1 MALIPCPECKKK
13 ISDNAD
19 SCPNCGYQLTPEKVA
34 EIKTK
39 RQQAQKFRGIG
50 CLAVILIFVILYMI
64 GSFSSDSQKSDE
76 IWHRKY
82 VLVKAMDE
90 TTFKMG
96 VFDKIEIGTPD
107 RVEITLN
114 MRDRIASGVALDLM
128 PKFKE
133 VGFKVLRLKHKGSDR
148 YEDHKI
154 E

>member
-1 MALIPCPECKKK
+1 MKKWLI
-13 ISDNAD
+13 
-19 SCPNCGYQLTPEKVA
+19 
-34 EIKTK
+34 
-39 RQQAQKFRGIG
+39 GI
-50 CLAVILIFVILYMI
+50 CILILIVWVIWSIQNAQYA
-64 GSFSSDSQKSDE
+64 GKESKSDE
-76 IWHRKY
+76 IWHKKY

-114 MRDRIASGVALDLM
+114 MRDTIAYGVALDLM